1 MDADRRSAVLTGVFL
16 LLGTVVGVIGLGGV
30 LEPLNSATDHL
41 TLYGQSE
48 TRVLVASL
56 VELFMGV
63 VLVGMAIA
71 VYPVL
76 KKFSPSAAIAYI
88 GARLLE
94 GVIYIILVLS
104 MLALAGLGRDYIAA
118 GSPSDS
124 YFQVAGGLLLAV
136 PDWAGHGILD
146 VAIFPLG
153 AVILYAVL
161 YRVGLVPRWLSAWGL
176 VGAVFYWVA
185 GFLVMFQFVA
195 PLESVHITLQAPLG
209 LQEVVLAIW
218 LIAKGFN
225 ASALASVAP
234 AGGSGGSS

>member
-1 MDADRRSAVLTGVFL
+1 MDADRSAVLTGVFL
-16 LLGTVVGVIGLGGV
+16 LLGTVVGVIGLGVV
-30 LEPLNSATDHL
+30 LEQLNSATDSL
-41 TLYGQSE
+41 TVYGESE
-48 TRVLVASL
+48 TRVAVASL
-56 VELFMGV
+56 VELFTGV

-124 YFQVAGGLLLAV
+124 YFQVAGGLLLVV

-153 AVILYAVL
+153 AVILYAVF
-161 YRVGLVPRWLSAWGL
+161 YRVEFVPRWLSVWGQA
-176 VGAVFYWVA
+176 GAVLYWVA
-185 GFLVMFQFVA
+185 GFLVMFHFIA
-195 PLESVHITLQAPLG
+195 PLESVHVMLQAPLG

-218 LIAKGFN
+218 LMAKGFN
-225 ASALASVAP
+225 ASALASVAW
-234 AGGSGGSS
+234 AG

>member
-1 MDADRRSAVLTGVFL
+1 MDADRSAVLTGVFL
-16 LLGTVVGVIGLGGV
+16 LLGTVVGVIGLGVV
-30 LEPLNSATDHL
+30 LEQLNSATDSL
-41 TLYGQSE
+41 TVYGESE
-48 TRVLVASL
+48 TRVAVASL
-56 VELFMGV
+56 VELFTGV

-124 YFQVAGGLLLAV
+124 YFQVAGGLLLVV

-153 AVILYAVL
+153 AVILYAVF
-161 YRVGLVPRWLSAWGL
+161 YRVEFVPRWLSVWGL
-176 VGAVFYWVA
+176 VGAVLYWVA
-185 GFLVMFQFVA
+185 GFLVMFHFIT
-195 PLESVHITLQAPLG
+195 PLESVHIMLQAPLG

-225 ASALASVAP
+225 ASALASVAW